1 MRPRP
6 MPIRAGALIA
16 GNLEQRGELGMVPS
30 HRKSPCSPAASAL
43 VWTLLTMAWPPM
55 GGAAWAQQSTDIRL
69 SRYTTASAVPDV
81 AQVDPLEAV
90 VQVSFPRA
98 GVATVGDAVNYLLL
112 RTGYRLAAQREADA
126 PASAVLSMPL
136 PEVHRQL
143 GPYSVRTALSVLLGT
158 PFALYV
164 DPMQRLVSYRT
175 TSPAVPGISA
185 SIAEAPG
192 AERAV
197 NGHKGS
203 SR

>member
-1 MRPRP
+1 
-6 MPIRAGALIA
+6 
-16 GNLEQRGELGMVPS
+16 MVPS
-30 HRKSPCSPAASAL
+30 HRNSPCSPAASAL
-43 VWTLLTMAWPPM
+43 VWTLLTMAWPPLT
-55 GGAAWAQQSTDIRL
+55 GHAWAQLSPEIRL
-69 SRYTTASAVPDV
+69 SRYTTAPAVPDV

-158 PFALYV
+158 PFALSV
-164 DPMQRLVSYRT
+164 DPMQRLISYRT
-175 TSPAVPGISA
+175 TSPAVPGTNA
-185 SIAEAPG
+185 SVAEAPG

-197 NGHKGS
+197 KGHKGS